1 LIENKIRT
9 MLRESLESLG
19 MELEIEVPVERP
31 RESSHGDISSP
42 VAMVLASRERS
53 DPRKLARAIVDHLPT
68 GDSDIEDVQ
77 VEGPGFI
84 NFTVSSA
91 YYRSILNEIVDQGDE
106 FGRSEK
112 SERATRKVMVEFV
125 SSNPTGPLTIGHGR
139 QAVLG
144 DVISNLLVWD
154 GQEIVREYYFNDAGR
169 QMDLLGR
176 SVYGRYAQF
185 FDPDHPFPED
195 GYRGDYI
202 NDIAATIRDE
212 KGDSL
217 FEKGGAPKEETIDYM
232 RRQASRIIV
241 KRIEEDLREFR
252 ISFDSWY
259 NESSLITD
267 GRTARTIERLRD
279 AGAVYEKDGATW
291 FEASRF
297 GDTEDRVLIK
307 SGGEHTYFLTDI
319 AYHETKSERGF
330 EVTINLHGADHHG
343 YVPRM
348 KAAMR
353 ALGYPDTFMEY
364 LVHQMVT
371 FMEGGKQLKMS
382 TRAGTFITLRELMEK
397 VGIDVAR
404 YFFVMIKP
412 DSHLVFDLDLARSQS
427 LENPVYYLQYAN
439 ARISSI
445 LEFAEKE
452 NYPVEID
459 AIRGEI
465 DLELLGDQEMEL
477 IKQLSLYSGVIRGAC
492 DNLEPHRLTN
502 YLEELAS
509 IFHHWYAQQRVVVK
523 DRRLTLTRLF
533 LCHSVRIVLRSALK
547 ILGVTI
553 PDRM

>member
-1 LIENKIRT
+1 
-9 MLRESLESLG
+9 MLRKSLESLG
-19 MELEIEVPVERP
+19 ITLENDIPVERP

-42 VAMVLASRERS
+42 VAMVLASRVKT
-53 DPRKLARAIVDHLPT
+53 DPRKLAREIVEHLPK
-68 GDSDIEDVQ
+68 GEPDIENVQ

-84 NFTVSSA
+84 NFTVSGA
-91 YYRSILNEIVDQGDE
+91 YYRSILNEIVDRADE
-106 FGRSEK
+106 FGRSAK
-112 SERATRKVMVEFV
+112 SKHAGRKVMVEFV

-144 DVISNLLVWD
+144 DVISNLLAWD
-154 GQEIVREYYFNDAGR
+154 GQEVVREYYFNDAGR

-176 SVYGRYAQF
+176 SVYGRYAQL

-202 NDIAATIRDE
+202 NDIAGLIRE
-212 KGDSL
+212 KKGDSL
-217 FEKGGAPKEETIDYM
+217 FEKGGGPSEDTLDYM
-232 RRQASRIIV
+232 RRKASRIIV
-241 KRIEEDLREFR
+241 NRIEEDLGEFR
-252 ISFDSWY
+252 ISFDNWY

-267 GRTARTIERLRD
+267 GRTTEAIDRLED

-297 GDTEDRVLIK
+297 GDSEDRVLIK

-319 AYHETKSERGF
+319 AYHITKSERGF

-353 ALGYPDTFMEY
+353 ALGYPDTFLEY

-397 VGIDVAR
+397 VGVDVAR

-427 LENPVYYLQYAN
+427 LDNPVYYLQYAN

-445 LEFAEKE
+445 FEFASKE
-452 NYPVEID
+452 DYPVEID

-465 DLELLGDQEMEL
+465 DLELLGDREIEL
-477 IKQLSLYSGVIRGAC
+477 IKQLSLYPEIIRGAC

-509 IFHHWYAQQRVVVK
+509 MFHHWYASQRVVVK